1 MGVKLT
7 NCTKTELLWVIE
19 QAERL
24 SLGNTRHYI
33 DQALDDLEYKRNIDR
48 IKKAKEFAEI
58 SHKAAVEYE
67 MILEPY
73 EGKPIRD
80 IPMEVLKKADLAL
93 KRSKNANEKYLKLVR
108 IKLEPPEEG

>member
-1 MGVKLT
+1 MAIKLN
-7 NCTKTELLWVIE
+7 NCTKAELLWVVE

-24 SLGNTRHYI
+24 SLGSTCHYI
-33 DQALDDLEYKRNIDR
+33 DQALDALEYKREIDR
-48 IKKAKEFAEI
+48 IKKAKELAEI
-58 SHKAAVEYE
+58 SHKAAVEYA

-93 KRSKNANEKYLKLVR
+93 KRSKNADEKYFKLMG
-108 IKLEPPEEG
+108 IKPKPPEE

>member
-1 MGVKLT
+1 MGVNLSS
-7 NCTKTELLWVIE
+7 CTKAELLWVIE

-24 SLGNTRHYI
+24 SLGSTRHYI
-33 DQALDDLEYKRNIDR
+33 DQALDALEYKRAIDR
-48 IKKAKEFAEI
+48 IKKAKELAEI
-58 SHKAAVEYE
+58 SHKAAVEYA

-93 KRSKNANEKYLKLVR
+93 KRSKNANEKYCKLIG
-108 IKLEPPEEG
+108 IKLELPEEE